1 MVQVGAVEHLVETVM
16 GLLAVAEILE
26 LVEEAQ
32 MVAILETTQ
41 PLQVDLEQVEAAV
54 EETLLE
60 AHLQERQVEHMFYY
74 SHKKIKMIRSY

>member
-1 MVQVGAVEHLVETVM
+1 VQVGAVEHLLETLLVQAVE
-16 GLLAVAEILE
+16 AEILD
-26 LVEEAQ
+26 LEEREQ

-41 PLQVDLEQVEAAV
+41 PLQVDLEQVVEVV